1 MAMLCT
7 NHYAFPVGE
16 IISRF
21 KKKGFK
27 LIGLEM
33 FQCLKELA
41 EVLYKLNNKFFI
53 TNGFSSYT
61 QEFLLA

>member
-1 MAMLCT
+1 MVKPDGIQRGL
-7 NHYAFPVGE
+7 VGE

-41 EVLYKLNNKFFI
+41 ELNNKFFI